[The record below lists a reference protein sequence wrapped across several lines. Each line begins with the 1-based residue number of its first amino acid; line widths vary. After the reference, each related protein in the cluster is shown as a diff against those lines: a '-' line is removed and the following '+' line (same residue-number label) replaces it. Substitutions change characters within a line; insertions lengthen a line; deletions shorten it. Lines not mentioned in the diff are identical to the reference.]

1 MSQKYVKLLVATHK
15 PYDFP
20 KSNIYY
26 PIEVGAALRESS
38 LGYLRDD
45 FGKNIS
51 NKNGSFCELT
61 ALYWAWQNS
70 FAEDV
75 EYIGLVHYRRYFSGD
90 SKFGDVTILSEEKI
104 KKLLSSYDII
114 LPKKRNYYIE
124 TVYSHYKH
132 AHHID
137 DLEILRETI
146 EQISPEYSDSF
157 DRVMR
162 QRGLYLYNMFIMSD
176 YHFDSYCKWL
186 FQILSMLESKI
197 DISDR
202 DDYQKRL
209 FGFLGERLLNV
220 WLYQNKL
227 KVAEVSVVNIEGEN
241 LLKKGIDMIS
251 RMISKKRRDS

>member
-1 MSQKYVKLLVATHK
+1 MSQRYVKLLVATHK

-20 KSNIYY
+20 ESDIYY

-45 FGKNIS
+45 FNKNIS

-70 FAEDV
+70 FAKEV

-90 SKFGDVTILSEEKI
+90 SEFGDISILGEEKI

-132 AHHID
+132 AHYIED
-137 DLEILRETI
+137 IELLKETI
-146 EQISPEYSDSF
+146 EQISPEYSSSF
-157 DRVMR
+157 DKVMGSR
-162 QRGLYLYNMFIMSD
+162 SLYLYNMFIMSD
-176 YHFDSYCKWL
+176 YHFASYCKWL
-186 FQILSMLESKI
+186 FQILSILEDKI
-197 DISDR
+197 DISHR
-202 DDYQKRL
+202 EKYQQRV

-220 WLYQNKL
+220 WLYHNRL
-227 KVAEVSVVNIEGEN
+227 RSVEVSVVNIEGEN
-241 LLKKGIDMIS
+241 LSKKGIEMIS
-251 RMISKKRRDS
+251 RMITKKRRDS

>member
-15 PYDFP
+15 LYDFP
-20 KSNIYY
+20 KSDIYF

-45 FGKNIS
+45 FGRNIS

-70 FAEDV
+70 FAESV
-75 EYIGLVHYRRYFSGD
+75 EYIGLVHYRRYFSGESD
-90 SKFGDVTILSEEKI
+90 FGDIRILGEEKI

-124 TVYSHYKH
+124 SVYSHYKH
-132 AHHID
+132 AHHIED
-137 DLEILRETI
+137 IEMLKETI
-146 EQISPEYSDSF
+146 EEISPEYSDSF
-157 DRVMR
+157 DKVMK
-162 QRGLYLYNMFIMSD
+162 QRSLYLYNMFIMSH

-186 FQILSMLESKI
+186 FGILSMLENKI

-220 WLYQNKL
+220 WLQKNKL
-227 KVAEVSVVNIEGEN
+227 KVAEVSVVNLEGEN
-241 LLKKGIDMIS
+241 LPKKGIDMIG